1 MYLSIILIPLVGS
14 IFAGLFGRKLG
25 AQGSQFITTFGLI
38 VTCLLSF
45 TAFYEVGLNQ
55 SSVSVDLFSWIDSEY
70 FLVKWGFTFDSL
82 TVSMLIPIV
91 FISSLVHMYSIG
103 YMGADPHTQ
112 RFFSYLSAFT
122 FCMLLLVCGDNLLVL
137 FVGWEGVGVCSYLLI
152 SFWFTRIAATKSAIQ
167 AIVTNKVGDWGMS
180 IALFAI
186 IFVFGNLDF
195 SNLFSLAP
203 YINTDILTFICL
215 CILIGV
221 MAKSAQLGLH
231 AWLPTAMEGPT
242 PVSALIHSATMV
254 TAGIFLMIRT
264 SPLLEYSSTALIVIT
279 CLGSLSAFVF
289 ASIGLVQNDLK
300 RIIAYSTASQL
311 GYLGAVCGL
320 SQYNIAFYHI
330 INHAFFKALLFLA
343 AGSVIHAMADE
354 QDVRR
359 MGGLAKLLPFTFV
372 VMFIAALSNIAFP
385 FLSGFYSKEII
396 ILSGYGQYTFQGS
409 FAYWLTT
416 LAAFFTSIYTT
427 RLLYLTF
434 FSIPNGT
441 RNNYENTHEAPFFM
455 AIPLGI
461 LAVLSVIFGYLSKDL
476 FIGMG
481 SDFFGNAVFIH
492 PNNIILIDAEFAIPL
507 FIKLLPSI
515 LTICGFIGT
524 LLFYEFVPNIL
535 VEIKLSKFGR
545 TLYTFLNQKY
555 FFDLVYSRIVA
566 FILNL
571 GYLTHKTI
579 DRGTLELVGPTGL
592 TNLFSNTSKTIA
604 SADSGYIPNLA
615 LYIIMSVITLTASI
629 LYLDDARLLLVFISS
644 LFLISSRHFT
654 IKTNSPHFP
663 NP

>member
-1 MYLSIILIPLVGS
+1 
-14 IFAGLFGRKLG
+14 
-25 AQGSQFITTFGLI
+25 
-38 VTCLLSF
+38 
-45 TAFYEVGLNQ
+45 
-55 SSVSVDLFSWIDSEY
+55 
-70 FLVKWGFTFDSL
+70 
-82 TVSMLIPIV
+82 
-91 FISSLVHMYSIG
+91 
-103 YMGADPHTQ
+103 
-112 RFFSYLSAFT
+112 
-122 FCMLLLVCGDNLLVL
+122 
-137 FVGWEGVGVCSYLLI
+137 
-152 SFWFTRIAATKSAIQ
+152 
-167 AIVTNKVGDWGMS
+167 
-180 IALFAI
+180 
-186 IFVFGNLDF
+186 
-195 SNLFSLAP
+195 
-203 YINTDILTFICL
+203 
-215 CILIGV
+215 
-221 MAKSAQLGLH
+221 
-231 AWLPTAMEGPT
+231 
-242 PVSALIHSATMV
+242 MV

-264 SPLLEYSSTALIVIT
+264 SPLLEYSSTALIIIT

-354 QDVRR
+354 QDVRK

-396 ILSGYGQYTFQGS
+396 ILSGYGQYSFHGS
-409 FAYWLTT
+409 FAYWMTT
-416 LAAFFTSIYTT
+416 FAAFFTSIYTT

-476 FIGMG
+476 FIGLG
-481 SDFFGNAVFIH
+481 TDFFGNAVFIH
-492 PNNIILIDAEFAIPL
+492 PNNIVLVDAEFAIPL

-555 FFDLVYSRIVA
+555 FFDLVYSRLIA
-566 FILNL
+566 LILNL
-571 GYLTHKTI
+571 GYITHKTI
-579 DRGTLELVGPTGL
+579 DRGSLEFLGPKGL
-592 TNLFSNTSKTIA
+592 TCLFSGRSR
-604 SADSGYIPNLA
+604 SLDSLENGYIPNYA
-615 LYIIMSVITLTASI
+615 LMIILSVITMTASV
-629 LYLDDARLLLVFISS
+629 LFLNDARLLLVLIYAIFS
-644 LFLISSRHFT
+644 LI
-654 IKTNSPHFP
+654 
-663 NP
+663 

>member
-1 MYLSIILIPLVGS
+1 
-14 IFAGLFGRKLG
+14 
-25 AQGSQFITTFGLI
+25 
-38 VTCLLSF
+38 
-45 TAFYEVGLNQ
+45 
-55 SSVSVDLFSWIDSEY
+55 
-70 FLVKWGFTFDSL
+70 
-82 TVSMLIPIV
+82 
-91 FISSLVHMYSIG
+91 
-103 YMGADPHTQ
+103 
-112 RFFSYLSAFT
+112 
-122 FCMLLLVCGDNLLVL
+122 
-137 FVGWEGVGVCSYLLI
+137 
-152 SFWFTRIAATKSAIQ
+152 
-167 AIVTNKVGDWGMS
+167 
-180 IALFAI
+180 
-186 IFVFGNLDF
+186 
-195 SNLFSLAP
+195 
-203 YINTDILTFICL
+203 
-215 CILIGV
+215 
-221 MAKSAQLGLH
+221 
-231 AWLPTAMEGPT
+231 MEGPT

-279 CLGSLSAFVF
+279 MLGSLSAFVF

-354 QDVRR
+354 QDVRK

-396 ILSGYGQYTFQGS
+396 ILSGYSQYTFHGS
-409 FAYWLTT
+409 FAYWMTT
-416 LAAFFTSIYTT
+416 FAALFTSIYTT

-434 FSIPNGT
+434 FSIPNGP

-461 LAVLSVIFGYLSKDL
+461 LAVLSVVFGYLSKDL

-481 SDFFGNAVFIH
+481 TDFFGNAVFIH
-492 PNNIILIDAEFAIPL
+492 PNNIILVDAEFAIPL

-515 LTICGFIGT
+515 LTILGFVGT

-535 VEIKLSKFGR
+535 VEIKLSKLGR

-555 FFDLVYSRIVA
+555 FFDLVYSRLVA
-566 FILNL
+566 LILNL
-571 GYLTHKTI
+571 GYQTHKVI
-579 DRGTLELVGPTGL
+579 DRGVLELIGPTGL
-592 TNLFSNTSKTIA
+592 TNLFSNTSRNIA
-604 SADSGYIPNLA
+604 LLDNGYIPNYA
-615 LYIIMSVITLTASI
+615 LWIILSVLTLTASV
-629 LYLDDARLLLVFISS
+629 LYIPDARLLLVFICT
-644 LFLISSRHFT
+644 LFLL
-654 IKTNSPHFP
+654 NSNNYAKKKQTP
-663 NP
+663 NSQGR